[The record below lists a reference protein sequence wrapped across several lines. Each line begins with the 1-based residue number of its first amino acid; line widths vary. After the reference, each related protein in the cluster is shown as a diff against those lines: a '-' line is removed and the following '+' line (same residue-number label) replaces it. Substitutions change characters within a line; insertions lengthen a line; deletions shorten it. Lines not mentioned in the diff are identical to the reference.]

1 MTTEGMLL
9 ESRIHEYENL
19 LKVMRDERQTDQD
32 DSISI
37 TQALCRNA
45 DWTVSGAQEI
55 VELVKNYGTFILRN
69 ALAVAVV
76 LGMEDGN
83 KGF

>member
-1 MTTEGMLL
+1 MTTEGTLL

-19 LKVMRDERQTDQD
+19 LKGMQDERQADQD
-32 DSISI
+32 NLLNI

-45 DWTVSGAQEI
+45 DWTARGAQEI

>member
-1 MTTEGMLL
+1 MTTEGTLL

-19 LKVMRDERQTDQD
+19 LKEMTDQE

-45 DWTVSGAQEI
+45 DWTARGAQEI
-55 VELVKNYGTFILRN
+55 LELVKNYGTFILRN

-76 LGMEDGN
+76 LGVEDGN